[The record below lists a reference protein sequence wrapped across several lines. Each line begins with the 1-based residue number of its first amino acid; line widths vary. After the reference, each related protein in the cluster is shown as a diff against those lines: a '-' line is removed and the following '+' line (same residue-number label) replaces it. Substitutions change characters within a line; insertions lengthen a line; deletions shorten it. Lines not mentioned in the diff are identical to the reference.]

1 MKKVVRLTEG
11 DLHSLINE
19 SVTRIINE
27 IGVYPNGQTDLFF
40 DQDQVDEYR
49 SSANGRAIEA
59 LLRAERECGWRHMN
73 SKDMGRYTEYI
84 CYPMSDYTSKDRQT
98 FMERIKAYAP
108 IKDNIE
114 FICLRNPYIKSF
126 TVRIKNI

>member
-1 MKKVVRLTEG
+1 MKRLIRLTES
-11 DLHSLINE
+11 DLRGIISE

-49 SSANGRAIEA
+49 TSANGRAIEA
-59 LLRAERECGWRHMN
+59 LLRAERECGWRHSN
-73 SKDMGRYTEYI
+73 SKDMGRYTEYL
-84 CYPMSDYTSKDRQT
+84 CYPLSDHTSKNREE
-98 FMERIKAYAP
+98 FMNRIKDYAP
-108 IKDNIE
+108 IKNNIE
-114 FICLRNPYIKSF
+114 FSVIRNSSIKYF